1 MRRFHVELPS
11 GASPQPGQRVL
22 LDAEETRHIRSVLR
36 LKDGDRIALTDGL
49 GHALEGVL
57 VGGDKRGALVEL
69 DQVARAEAE
78 VAPPLLHL
86 ACAVVKGRR
95 YEAAVEKAVEL
106 GAHVVT
112 PLITDHG
119 VIEPGSGKRDRWHN
133 LLITALKQ
141 CHRCHRPELR
151 EPTGLLQVLD
161 ARPGEA
167 YFGAA
172 PGDLVGEQLQD
183 ATPLAAQATRRRLE
197 GQAPPAE
204 LLVLI
209 GPEGGWSPAELHL
222 LAGRGAVPLS
232 LGPHVLRT
240 ETAAI
245 AGLVAL
251 QQVRRA
257 WLDRPGAR
265 A

>member
-1 MRRFHVELPS
+1 MRRFYVELPD
-11 GASPQPGQRVL
+11 GVAPHPGQRVL
-22 LDAEETRHIRSVLR
+22 LDVDETRHARSVLR
-36 LKDGDRIALTDGL
+36 LHDGDRLALTDGR

-69 DQVARAEAE
+69 DQIERADRE

-119 VIEPGSGKRDRWHN
+119 VIEPGAGKRDRWHG
-133 LLITALKQ
+133 LLIAALKQ
-141 CHRCHRPELR
+141 CHRCHCPELR
-151 EPTGLLQVLD
+151 EPAGLVEVLD
-161 ARPGEA
+161 TVPGEA

-172 PGDLVGEQLQD
+172 PADLVGEQVQD
-183 ATPLAAQATRRRLE
+183 TTPLAAQAARRRLE
-197 GQAPPAE
+197 GQAPPPE

-222 LAGRGAVPLS
+222 LAGRGAAPVS

-240 ETAAI
+240 ETAAM
-245 AGLVAL
+245 AALVAL

-257 WLDRPGAR
+257 WLDRPAAR
-265 A
+265 P